1 MTDDTAA
8 INSAMSSGGRCGG
21 GSCLQSTL
29 TPAIVYFP
37 AGTYVVSAPITMYY
51 YSQMIGDA
59 KNLPTLKATAG
70 FAGIA
75 VIDADPYLAGGANW
89 CDIPS
94 TFVAPALSLMIAV
107 LSGS

>member
-21 GSCLQSTL
+21 GSCLQSTT
-29 TPAIVYFP
+29 TPALIYFP

-89 CDIPS
+89 CD
-94 TFVAPALSLMIAV
+94 TLFHLRHPALLLMAAAF
-107 LSGS
+107 